1 MIKVLKIFTII
12 FGSLRFVLSP
22 TLAAAIGAFIVHLAY
37 PGLNGIIAAMI
48 IMAIGISL
56 GILWAISWWKK
67 QGEDE
72 IRPESFDEH
81 EAFFRNQKKS

>member
-1 MIKVLKIFTII
+1 
-12 FGSLRFVLSP
+12 
-22 TLAAAIGAFIVHLAY
+22 
-37 PGLNGIIAAMI
+37 MI
-48 IMAIGISL
+48 IVAIGISL